1 VKARGLGILGLG
13 LALLTAASPP
23 RVELSRTVCTPRG
36 RCVTLIEK
44 EGDVPLLEEKLPRK
58 LSPGAEFGLWLL
70 WPMEEEARRREFT
83 QRPEDLL
90 RVAVTPAGRF
100 ELFSPARTEVRRSPK
115 ESPGPLVYVSFDPR
129 EKAPLKAAVNEV
141 ALAAQ
146 ERGLLTPEQQQ
157 ALAARQKALEERIRA
172 LVRVMEAFL
181 IRPGDLKARGAFLGA
196 LLALFGEELDPNAP
210 AVAPERF
217 LSATQR
223 TTLRKA
229 GYEVLGQQSR
239 EYAPSPEVA
248 YTLTLQAYSV
258 DQLVREWNAGLRGP
272 ASGIED
278 VPRPGLEVERARRHD
293 DVSFTLTVRNDTGRT
308 RMEQVL
314 QRLLEVPG
322 VRLAPGP
329 PLPPPR

>member
-1 VKARGLGILGLG
+1 MLGLG
-13 LALLTAASPP
+13 LALLTAATPP

-36 RCVTLIEK
+36 RCVTLREK

-70 WPMEEEARRREFT
+70 WPVEEEAQRRELA

-90 RVAVTPAGRF
+90 RVAITPAGRF
-100 ELFSPARTEVRRSPK
+100 ELFAPARTEVRRGPK
-115 ESPGPLVYVSFDPR
+115 EAPGPLVYVSFDPR

-141 ALAAQ
+141 VAAAQ
-146 ERGLLTPEQQQ
+146 ERGLLSTEQQQ
-157 ALAARQKALEERIRA
+157 LLAARQKALEERSPS
-172 LVRVMEAFL
+172 LVRLMEAFL
-181 IRPGDLKARGAFLGA
+181 ARPGELKARSSFLET

-217 LSATQR
+217 LSAAQR

-229 GYEVLGQQSR
+229 GYEVLGRQSR

-278 VPRPGLEVERARRHD
+278 VPRPGLEMARARRHD
-293 DVSFTLTVRNDTGRT
+293 DVSIQLTVRNDGGRS
-308 RMEQVL
+308 RMDQVL

>member
-1 VKARGLGILGLG
+1 MKARALGIAGLG

-36 RCVTLIEK
+36 RCVTLLEK
-44 EGDVPLLEEKLPRK
+44 EADAALLAEKLPRK
-58 LSPGAEFGLWLL
+58 LSPGAELGLWLL
-70 WPMEEEARRREFT
+70 WPVEEEARRRELT
-83 QRPEDLL
+83 QLPEELL
-90 RVAVTPAGRF
+90 RVAVTPVGRF

-115 ESPGPLVYVSFDPR
+115 EAPGPLVYVSFDPR

-141 ALAAQ
+141 VSAAQ

-157 ALAARQKALEERIRA
+157 VIATRQKALEERIPA
-172 LVRVMEAFL
+172 LMRLMEAFL
-181 IRPGDLKARGAFLGA
+181 ARPSELKARGAFLGA
-196 LLALFGEELDPNAP
+196 LLALFGEELDPSAP
-210 AVAPERF
+210 AIAPERF
-217 LSATQR
+217 LSASQR
-223 TTLRKA
+223 TMLRKA

-239 EYAPSPEVA
+239 QYAPSPEVA

-278 VPRPGLEVERARRHD
+278 MPRPGLEVERSRRHD
-293 DVSFTLTVRNDTGRT
+293 DVSFALAVRNDTGRT
-308 RMEQVL
+308 RLDQVL

-329 PLPPPR
+329 PLPSSR